1 MNNMRE
7 KRYKT
12 EYYKKSSL
20 SIRYLMVLLV
30 LIVLIILAVVAAF
43 GYFGDQSEKITPVVS
58 SDAVSSEEQTVFQ
71 TESMPAE
78 QNSSAQA
85 ETIKSESSA
94 LKPEEPVLTPEEQK
108 YQQVRQ
114 RAEENCTNTQPV
126 VTDPALW
133 QKQADQILETLENDP
148 YYQNFGIDLNYMDD
162 YPYLLAVNRVASTVT
177 VYTVGE
183 DERYTVPFMA
193 MVCSGGEDTPLGYY
207 QTPVNYQ
214 WRLLSGPC
222 YGQYA
227 TRIWDAYLFHS
238 VPYYTQH
245 KDDLEYIEY
254 NKLGTLASLGCI
266 RLQTVDVKWIF
277 DHCPIGTKVIIYDD
291 AETPGPMGKPGTIL
305 IDSVNEALRGGDA
318 TDPDQENP
326 WDEQYRTG
334 TAIRSDEAWKQYDQ
348 EQAASIFVSTIN
360 ATDLQGWSHDY
371 TTEGTRG

>member
-7 KRYKT
+7 KRYKAK
-12 EYYKKSSL
+12 YYKKSSL

-30 LIVLIILAVVAAF
+30 LIILSVVAAF
-43 GYFGDQSEKITPVVS
+43 SYFRDQSEKITPVVS
-58 SDAVSSEEQTVFQ
+58 SDASSSEEQTVFQ
-71 TESMPAE
+71 TESTPVE
-78 QNSSAQA
+78 QNSPAQA
-85 ETIKSESSA
+85 ETIKSESSV
-94 LKPEEPVLTPEEQK
+94 LEPEEPVLTPEEQK

-148 YYQNFGIDLNYMDD
+148 YYQNFGIDLSYMDN
-162 YPYLLAVNRVASTVT
+162 YPYLLAVNRAASTVT

-193 MVCSGGEDTPLGYY
+193 MVCSGGEYTPLGYY

-277 DHCPIGTKVIIYDD
+277 DHCPIGTKVVIYDD

-305 IDSVNEALRGGDA
+305 IDSENEALRGWDP
-318 TDPDQENP
+318 TDPDPENP

-348 EQAASIFVSTIN
+348 EQAASIFVSTITP
-360 ATDLQGWSHDY
+360 TDLQGWSHDY

>member
-1 MNNMRE
+1 MNDMRK
-7 KRYKT
+7 KRYKAK
-12 EYYKKSSL
+12 YYKKSSL
-20 SIRYLMVLLV
+20 SVRHLIVLLV
-30 LIVLIILAVVAAF
+30 LIVVIVLAVIAAF
-43 GYFGDQSEKITPVVS
+43 SHLEDQLEKIVPVVS
-58 SDAVSSEEQTVFQ
+58 SDAASSDEQTVFQ
-71 TESMPAE
+71 TESTPAE

-85 ETIKSESSA
+85 ETIKQESST
-94 LKPEEPVLTPEEQK
+94 LKSEEPVLTPEEQK
-108 YQQVRQ
+108 YQQVKQ

-148 YYQNFGIDLNYMDD
+148 YYQNFGIDLNYMDN
-162 YPYLLAVNRVASTVT
+162 YPYLLAVNREASTIT
-177 VYTVGE
+177 VYAVGE

-277 DHCPIGTKVIIYDD
+277 DHCPIGTKVVIYDD

-305 IDSVNEALRGGDA
+305 IDSENEALRGWDP
-318 TDPDQENP
+318 TDPDPENP

-348 EQAASIFVSTIN
+348 ELAASVFVSTIN
-360 ATDLQGWSHDY
+360 PTDLQGWSHDY